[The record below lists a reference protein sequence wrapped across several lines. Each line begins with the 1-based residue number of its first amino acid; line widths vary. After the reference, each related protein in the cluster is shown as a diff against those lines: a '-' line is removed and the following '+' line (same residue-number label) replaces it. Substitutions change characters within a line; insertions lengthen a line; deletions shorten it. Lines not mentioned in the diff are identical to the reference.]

1 MDKIIDSN
9 FSNNSL
15 ENDVPKE
22 LRFSSNI
29 KCPDDSSED
38 DDKLPVVLVNTRSG
52 KKDRNIR
59 ARHLVCLLDGGA
71 TNSFILSK

>member
-29 KCPDDSSED
+29 KCPDDSNED

-52 KKDRNIR
+52 KKD
-59 ARHLVCLLDGGA
+59 G
-71 TNSFILSK
+71 